1 MREYDRTSPLIVIH
15 IPKAAGTSVKA
26 VFRKWFGEGLHE
38 HYFNE
43 RTDSP
48 PGRLDLRLLHSP
60 NRPVAVYGHFNR
72 LRGAGVEQYYPDVQ
86 QFITILRDP
95 FERAISNYY
104 YVRDNSAHWK
114 NQTRV
119 PKTDLRRFLI
129 ETQASMLNQF
139 PRPVTR
145 DNYRALIEEFF
156 IEIGI
161 MENLP
166 ESVRRIAAK
175 LRMPFEREW
184 LPHANATPR
193 DQPHPR
199 DLREEYVERH
209 ALEFEVYDYV
219 ASKFAQQANA
229 DVAQPRVQADGS
241 AASSSGQVRG

>member
-1 MREYDRTSPLIVIH
+1 MREYDRASPLIVLH

-26 VFRKWFGEGLHE
+26 VFRKWFGDGLRE

-43 RTDSP
+43 RTGSSP
-48 PGRLDLRLLHSP
+48 RRLDLGLLHST

-72 LRGAGVEQYYPDVQ
+72 LRGSAVEQYYPDVQ

-114 NQTRV
+114 DQTRV
-119 PKTDLRRFLI
+119 PKNDLRQFLI
-129 ETQASMLNQF
+129 ETQSNILHHF
-139 PRPVTR
+139 PRPVTK
-145 DNYRALIEEFF
+145 DNYRAQIEEFF
-156 IEIGI
+156 IEIGLV
-161 MENLP
+161 EHLP

-175 LRMPFEREW
+175 LRMPFEQEW
-184 LPHANATPR
+184 LPHVNATPR

-199 DLREEYVERH
+199 DLREEFAERH
-209 ALEFEVYDYV
+209 ALEYEVYDYV

-229 DVAQPRVQADGS
+229 DVAQPRVPADGS
-241 AASSSGQVRG
+241 AGPTPGRPRS